1 MMHVFRYGRDH
12 GRIYFVCRKPQQDG
26 KRCRFR
32 SYLDEQDFQM
42 PKCQCQPPEKMVL
55 RRVMGLVDTGRY
67 FAQCATKRCKRRVW
81 IAPAKNAPDIPE
93 LALMSQAGAE
103 EDAQS
108 ARWNRHRRI
117 IPASQES
124 TQSEPCAR
132 LFVQRSAT
140 GEFVHGREGVAQLS
154 KHLLGIPDKK
164 GVVHTPSST
173 NREESC
179 GSGTCTPVTSGAE
192 ELLED
197 EEESNRPPPDLTI
210 CYEKRWSRQISPK
223 VLADCEREEPEDSR
237 VAVKFAVMD
246 IFPSAS
252 SVFVDD
258 LLAEGMSLEQIV
270 DCLSTPDSS
279 NLFA

>member
-1 MMHVFRYGRDH
+1 
-12 GRIYFVCRKPQQDG
+12 
-26 KRCRFR
+26 
-32 SYLDEQDFQM
+32 M
-42 PKCQCQPPEKMVL
+42 PKCQCQPSEKMVL

-67 FAQCATKRCKRRVW
+67 FAQCARKRCKRRVW
-81 IAPAKNAPDIPE
+81 IALAKNIADIPE
-93 LALMSQAGAE
+93 EAAMPQAIAE
-103 EDAQS
+103 DDAQ
-108 ARWNRHRRI
+108 ATRWNRHRRAK
-117 IPASQES
+117 PTSQES

-164 GVVHTPSST
+164 GVVHTPSSA
-173 NREESC
+173 NQEESC

-192 ELLED
+192 ELLDD
-197 EEESNRPPPDLTI
+197 EEESHRPPPDLTVL
-210 CYEKRWSRQISPK
+210 YEKRWSRQVSPK
-223 VLADCEREEPEDSR
+223 VSVDCAVEECEDSR
-237 VAVKFAVMD
+237 VAVKLAVMD

-270 DCLSTPDSS
+270 DCLSTADSS
-279 NLFA
+279 TFFT